1 MTLEDIKQSIEA
13 GEPASKSIEKLTQI
27 IEADPENSK
36 GETEESLILR
46 GMRYWSLSQRGKA
59 ISDYLAAIRLNPD
72 SQAKTLLQ
80 SANAI
85 LDFYNKDLYN
95 P

>member
-27 IEADPENSK
+27 IEADPENIK
-36 GETEESLILR
+36 GETEEALILR

-72 SQAKTLLQ
+72 SQAKTLLK

>member
-27 IEADPENSK
+27 IEADPENST
-36 GETEESLILR
+36 GETEEALILR